1 MNKQLLCALGSV
13 YVWLLSPSLS
23 LSLSEEAEGEEGGSF
38 GLVKL
43 IKAAP
48 ENWPE
53 MDTKEDEE
61 EEKDPPKQFSL
72 DFPPGLVDVSAGKG
86 PKRWRQIKKLLD
98 ERQKR
103 K

>member
-1 MNKQLLCALGSV
+1 MCVCVCASFADS
-13 YVWLLSPSLS
+13 LSLSLS

-53 MDTKEDEE
+53 MDTMREE
-61 EEKDPPKQFSL
+61 EEEEDKEPPKKFSL
-72 DFPPGLVDVSAGKG
+72 DFPPGLVDITAGPG
-86 PKRWRQIKKLLD
+86 PKRWRLIKKLLD
-98 ERQKR
+98 ERQQR
-103 K
+103 RQ